1 MPMRVMVLGAAVVLA
16 AELPAQLPAQQAGQQ
31 PARAPMVETVRTR
44 LTQENEAEIIRV
56 VNELRAREARIL
68 RELAGTRLDDLT
80 ARRAL
85 EQQLASTS
93 REAFT
98 LMSIIESRCLE
109 QRTAAPAGYLGL
121 NITTEIELRDS
132 TRRVRYSTVAS
143 VEPGSPAEAAG
154 IAAGDRLMSVGGRDT
169 QRAEPEL
176 ADLLSPGRRLPVVVD
191 RKGATQ
197 EFTVTVAPRP
207 QRLSAACPEYERAM
221 QPLRMGTVARV
232 WVRDSVDARGNR
244 IVTVLPT
251 PSVAAPPVPGI
262 TIAPVRTPPSPPSPP
277 STTTPRPSVVSVPST
292 PTPPAAPAAPM
303 VFMYGVTNGATSE
316 IAYFSGAQFRAL
328 DDDWRGVLGVR
339 PGTDG
344 VLVNEV
350 APGSAAAS
358 AGLKAGD
365 VILSVDGTTAT
376 SPIVVARLLSLT
388 EAPQS
393 TLRVL
398 RARETRTVQFPRVSA
413 RTPYLRP

>member
-1 MPMRVMVLGAAVVLA
+1 MTMRVMMLGAAAVLA
-16 AELPAQLPAQQAGQQ
+16 AEVPAQQGGQQ
-31 PARAPMVETVRTR
+31 PAKAPVVETARTR
-44 LTQENEAEIIRV
+44 VTQENEAQIIRA

-85 EQQLASTS
+85 EQQLAATS

-98 LMSIIESRCLE
+98 LMSLIEARCLE
-109 QRTAAPAGYLGL
+109 QRAAAPAGYLGL
-121 NITTEIELRDS
+121 NITTEVVLRDTT
-132 TRRVRYSTVAS
+132 TRVFSVVAS
-143 VEPGSPAEAAG
+143 VEPGSPAQSAG
-154 IAAGDRLMSVGGRDT
+154 IRADDRLLSVGGRDT
-169 QRAEPEL
+169 RSDVPEL
-176 ADLLSPGRRLPVVVD
+176 ADLLSPGRRLPVVVERD
-191 RKGATQ
+191 GEPR

-207 QRLSAACPEYERAM
+207 QRMSAACPEYERAM

-244 IVTVLPT
+244 VVTVLPT
-251 PSVAAPPVPGI
+251 PSVPAPPVPGMAV
-262 TIAPVRTPPSPPSPP
+262 APARTSAPATPP
-277 STTTPRPSVVSVPST
+277 TPTASAPAPRAATVSVPT
-292 PTPPAAPAAPM
+292 APTPPAAPAAPM

-339 PGTDG
+339 AGTDG

-350 APGSAAAS
+350 APGSAAAT

-365 VILSVDGTTAT
+365 VILSVDGTAAT

-398 RARETRTVQFPRVSA
+398 RARETRTVQFPRASA
-413 RTPYLRP
+413 RTPYVRP